1 MVARRKRGSL
11 WIVLFLGLA
20 LSACAGASDSTDAA
34 FHSGELGQIVPLEG
48 GGSYLDI
55 IPSELDEMLQAKD
68 FFFVNV
74 HIPNAGEIP
83 GTEAHIAFDQVTQRL
98 DEFPRQKD
106 ARIVLYC
113 RSGSMSAIAAR
124 ELVGAGYT
132 NVLNLD
138 GGFRAWTEAG
148 YPFNP

>member
-1 MVARRKRGSL
+1 MKARRKRGYLS
-11 WIVLFLGLA
+11 IVLFLGLA
-20 LSACAGASDSTDAA
+20 LSACAGATESTDTD

-55 IPSELDEMLQAKD
+55 IPSELTEMLRAND
-68 FFFVNV
+68 FFFVKV
-74 HIPNAGEIP
+74 HIPNEGEIP

-98 DEFPRQKD
+98 DEFPTQKD
-106 ARIVLYC
+106 AKIVLYC
-113 RSGSMSAIAAR
+113 RSGSMSATAAR
-124 ELVGAGYT
+124 ALVEVGYT

-138 GGFRAWTEAG
+138 GGYRAWSEAG

>member
-124 ELVGAGYT
+124 ELVDAGYT
-132 NVLNLD
+132 NVFNLD
-138 GGFRAWTEAG
+138 GCYRAWSEAG
-148 YPFNP
+148 FPFNP